1 MSDGDLAGLSSTSR
15 SGASAFGYSEASSES
30 ENDPGGDRSQWLRKL
45 ADDGVSYYYVN
56 LSDGRVQWTA
66 PQLITKNSTRSN
78 TTSSRQV
85 TSRLSVYSDD
95 SDVQPLDHL
104 PPKSRSRKGTGTSS
118 RVPPVQP
125 IQMELTSAERI
136 AKSLQK
142 SLEPPPLNAISDL
155 STIAGDA
162 IKALVNH
169 VHSGGDITP
178 EEEEKLD
185 QLVHSIVLG
194 VRNLLYIA
202 GAPSATSSYSA
213 ASRDAKGL
221 SSTHSSLKPSQRK
234 VTASL
239 SRLVLSARAIQYD
252 SGSVL
257 TDTLTRIETDS
268 EELARAVEA
277 FVLESQ
283 RHERNKEFPKRLHGV
298 FETSNV
304 GLGLLG
310 GGIAG
315 SWKGFGYLATAND
328 LDMPSKVLGTEV
340 ISEIDLSLSILHEIC
355 DGLTQELRTP
365 AAAGEFRSINFLLPL
380 NASCSPVPQI
390 QVWVQ
395 SLISQVTSLLSLIAD
410 IHVARHVDI
419 DGIHQGGDGI
429 NDHYSLSVENARL
442 LVRNL
447 ETTVQAVY
455 DDSSALLFTA
465 QELHDNDRNKPAG
478 EQEDQFDFLDGLS
491 TSLRKNADLIK
502 QDFEAL
508 LSVGHEQADIAQGDY
523 NGSIDW
529 RMSRI
534 SAINEQLNG
543 MHNHAKSYGYDNEDV
558 IDMELALHGPGMRK
572 QLSSAN
578 TSSDSHRTL
587 ANAEPVPPP
596 ALKSDVSNDTLVAPS
611 TEEYQGG
618 SGDDGSHSLFEEG
631 V

>member
-1 MSDGDLAGLSSTSR
+1 MSDGDLAGLSSASR

-118 RVPPVQP
+118 RAPLWPVQP
-125 IQMELTSAERI
+125 IQMKLTSAERI

-142 SLEPPPLNAISDL
+142 SLEPPPLNVISDL
-155 STIAGDA
+155 STVAGDA
-162 IKALVNH
+162 IKALVDH

-185 QLVHSIVLG
+185 QLVHNIVLG

-213 ASRDAKGL
+213 TSRDAKGS

-257 TDTLTRIETDS
+257 TDTLARIETDS

-283 RHERNKEFPKRLHGV
+283 RHERNQQPKEFPKRLHGV

-355 DGLTQELRTP
+355 DGLTQELRTS
-365 AAAGEFRSINFLLPL
+365 AAAGELRSNNSLLPL
-380 NASCSPVPQI
+380 KTFC
-390 QVWVQ
+390 
-395 SLISQVTSLLSLIAD
+395 
-410 IHVARHVDI
+410 
-419 DGIHQGGDGI
+419 HQFRKFKCGC
-429 NDHYSLSVENARL
+429 R
-442 LVRNL
+442 
-447 ETTVQAVY
+447 
-455 DDSSALLFTA
+455 ALY
-465 QELHDNDRNKPAG
+465 R
-478 EQEDQFDFLDGLS
+478 
-491 TSLRKNADLIK
+491 R
-502 QDFEAL
+502 
-508 LSVGHEQADIAQGDY
+508 
-523 NGSIDW
+523 
-529 RMSRI
+529 SRRCF
-534 SAINEQLNG
+534 
-543 MHNHAKSYGYDNEDV
+543 
-558 IDMELALHGPGMRK
+558 P
-572 QLSSAN
+572 
-578 TSSDSHRTL
+578 
-587 ANAEPVPPP
+587 
-596 ALKSDVSNDTLVAPS
+596 
-611 TEEYQGG
+611 
-618 SGDDGSHSLFEEG
+618 
-631 V
+631 

>member
-1 MSDGDLAGLSSTSR
+1 MSDGDLAGLSSASR

-30 ENDPGGDRSQWLRKL
+30 ENDPGGDKSQWVRKL

-66 PQLITKNSTRSN
+66 PQLSLNNSTHSN
-78 TTSSRQV
+78 TTSSRPDM
-85 TSRLSVYSDD
+85 SRLSVYSDD

-104 PPKSRSRKGTGTSS
+104 PPKSRSRQGTGTSS
-118 RVPPVQP
+118 RVPLWPVQSKP

-136 AKSLQK
+136 AKSLQQ
-142 SLEPPPLNAISDL
+142 SLEPPPLNSISDL

-162 IKALVNH
+162 IKALVDH

-178 EEEEKLD
+178 EGEEKID
-185 QLVHSIVLG
+185 QLVHNIVLA

-257 TDTLTRIETDS
+257 TDTLARIETDS

-277 FVLESQ
+277 FVTESQ
-283 RHERNKEFPKRLHGV
+283 RHERNQQPKEFPKRLHGV

-315 SWKGFGYLATAND
+315 SWKGFGYLATASD

-340 ISEIDLSLSILHEIC
+340 ISEIDLSLSILHETC

-365 AAAGEFRSINFLLPL
+365 AAAGEFPLSNLMLLKPKNTL
-380 NASCSPVPQI
+380 F
-390 QVWVQ
+390 
-395 SLISQVTSLLSLIAD
+395 ISSTNPIVGAGPYLTGHI
-410 IHVARHVDI
+410 VA
-419 DGIHQGGDGI
+419 
-429 NDHYSLSVENARL
+429 YP
-442 LVRNL
+442 
-447 ETTVQAVY
+447 
-455 DDSSALLFTA
+455 
-465 QELHDNDRNKPAG
+465 DRRYPCCA
-478 EQEDQFDFLDGLS
+478 
-491 TSLRKNADLIK
+491 TC
-502 QDFEAL
+502 
-508 LSVGHEQADIAQGDY
+508 
-523 NGSIDW
+523 
-529 RMSRI
+529 
-534 SAINEQLNG
+534 
-543 MHNHAKSYGYDNEDV
+543 
-558 IDMELALHGPGMRK
+558 
-572 QLSSAN
+572 
-578 TSSDSHRTL
+578 
-587 ANAEPVPPP
+587 
-596 ALKSDVSNDTLVAPS
+596 
-611 TEEYQGG
+611 
-618 SGDDGSHSLFEEG
+618 
-631 V
+631 